1 MKKYLDSFD
10 FNFFESVVED
20 GSDMVLITDLSFK
33 LIYANPSALN
43 QLGYTKEEILNLEI
57 FNLIRPDKV
66 SQFKEDL
73 NLISTKQSLTN
84 LESVFQAK
92 NQTIIYISYNL
103 INLKNKEGVDA
114 IIFDCRDVTE
124 QIQDLKQLKRAQN
137 MLKGIAQA
145 TEELLVNKRLD
156 VALMNAITEVGKAV
170 DIDRSYLFENSV
182 INGERVTSQRFEW
195 TKGNIKPQINNP
207 DLQLQP
213 LAVFGEFLP
222 KLENKGIFKMLV
234 KNLPDD
240 SDIKPLLL
248 AQQIKSILLLP
259 VFKYDEFWGFIG
271 FDDCTDE
278 RIWRDEEVFILKSLS
293 SNIQSAIEKAEQEKE
308 IKKIASLSLEHPDP
322 ILRINYEGQILLQN
336 NAAKQIKSPLALN
349 VDFHEKDWLSFI
361 IEHID
366 ERASG
371 LTFEI
376 LEGRKYYA
384 VSAIQS
390 DEEDYI
396 NIYLNNISSQ
406 KIAEKTITKA
416 TEELGLF
423 KILINYSSDAVQVS
437 HSDGQLFYINNEA
450 ARRLAI
456 DPERVQ
462 HYHVKDFET
471 IFQEEGTWDAHVEEL
486 KKIDFI
492 TIDGENVNLKTG
504 ESIPVEVT
512 AKYFEAGGKGYVI
525 ANSRDISDRKQ
536 REDQLKRQEARYRN
550 IISNMNLGLMEV
562 DKDDRI
568 RYFNRSFELMS
579 GYTIDEV
586 IGKKAS
592 EIFLKGDSIDF
603 MESKNSER
611 LSETADSYEI
621 MVRNKSG
628 HPKWWLISG
637 APNYNDEGEVVGSIG
652 IHLDITEEKETK
664 LKLDDEKQRLDYVI
678 RGTNLGTY
686 EWNIKSG
693 LHFINERFAE
703 ILGYEKEE
711 LNPLDFNTWWNLIHP
726 QDIGKEH
733 DNLEKHFQGHLEFYD
748 AELRLKHKKG
758 HWVWVLKRG
767 KVLSFEDDE
776 PSFMYGTVQEISH
789 FKELED
795 ALKVNVEKF
804 QKIYDLSPIGIGLT
818 DFNTAQFIDAN
829 AALLAPTGYTKEE
842 FLKLDYYDLTPKEYK
857 AAENEQMVSLQLT
870 GKYGPYEKELIKKN
884 GECYPVICNGIL
896 YTDIQG
902 KDLLLSVIQDVTDI
916 KEAEQQS
923 NNQLEALR
931 ALNEINA
938 ITDASYK
945 LQLGEALKLGTKFLG
960 MEMAIM
966 SRINLENNQYLVVN
980 HFQEGEGL
988 HDGMEFDLED
998 TYCDITIKEDDLV
1011 AIEDMKASKY
1021 KSHTCYEK
1029 FNLESYI
1036 GIPLYSEGRL
1046 LGTVNFSSTKKRN
1059 RDFYDSE
1066 LEFIRLLA
1074 KWINTMMERDRF
1086 IRNLETSKLKAEEAG
1101 KAKESFLTNMSH
1113 EIRTPLNGIIGMM
1126 RELKREELSLKQSDY
1141 LNKAS
1146 KASNHLL
1153 EVVNNILDIAKI
1165 ESNQLKLENR
1175 DFSLIDLIHDVASIL
1190 KVPADEKNNKIIIDI
1205 DRNIADYH
1213 IGDESRIKQ
1222 VLINL
1227 AGNSI
1232 KFTEN
1237 GEVAIYAKVIENAS
1251 NKQKLEIRVK
1261 DTGIGMEKSYLSR
1274 IFEKFQQEDVST
1286 SRKFGGT
1293 GLGMVIT
1300 KEIVELMKGEI
1311 HVDSVK
1317 NVGTEVNIIL
1327 NLPVGAKPVGE
1338 EVIDLTQISS
1348 EGDILKIL
1356 LVEDNEMNRLVAT
1369 NSLERLNVEIT
1380 EAVNGKEAVKTL
1392 KENSNYDLILMDIQM
1407 PVMDGLQAATMIRKV
1422 LKINIP
1428 IIALSANAF
1437 KTEIDESLAVGMN
1450 DYITKPYVEEE
1461 FIRKVLKYTNQ
1472 KILIE
1477 PNNKKKVA
1485 SVAEANDEYTKPT
1498 ALYDLSTLDEMSRG
1512 NKSFYNKMINIFIDS
1527 SASTITDIQKAI
1539 EANDYEKVAK
1549 LVHRMK
1555 PSILNLNIKS
1565 IVDEVKYLEQ
1575 INTSANQE
1583 KVNKAIAKLFSTLNS
1598 VRESLLKLK

>member
-1 MKKYLDSFD
+1 MKQYLDSSD

-20 GSDMVLITDLSFK
+20 GSDMVFITDLSFK
-33 LIYANPSALN
+33 IIYANPSAIDHS
-43 QLGYTKEEILNLEI
+43 GYIKEEILGLEI
-57 FNLIRPDKV
+57 FELARPDK
-66 SQFKEDL
+66 SKQFRKDL
-73 NLISTKQSLTN
+73 QDVNDHLSLTN
-84 LESVFQAK
+84 LETVFQNK
-92 NQTIIYISYNL
+92 NREVVYISYNL
-103 INLKNKEGVDA
+103 INLKEKEGIDA
-114 IIFDCRDVTE
+114 LIFDCRDVTD
-124 QIQDLKQLKRAQN
+124 QIKDLKQLKRAQD

-145 TEELLVNKRLD
+145 TEELLVNKNLNE
-156 VALMNAITEVGKAV
+156 ALINAITEVGKAV
-170 DIDRSYLFENSV
+170 DIDRSYLFENSI
-182 INGERVTSQRFEW
+182 INGEKVTSQRFEW
-195 TKGNIKPQINNP
+195 TKGTVKPQINNP

-213 LAVFGEFLP
+213 LTIFGEFLP
-222 KLENKGIFKMLV
+222 KLENRGVFKTLV
-234 KNLPDD
+234 KDLADD
-240 SDIKPLLL
+240 SDIKPIILE
-248 AQQIKSILLLP
+248 QNIKSILLLP

-271 FDDCTDE
+271 FDDCTHE
-278 RIWRDEEVFILKSLS
+278 RIWNDEEVFILKSLS
-293 SNIQSAIEKAEQEKE
+293 SNIQSAIEKAEKEKE

-322 ILRINYEGQILLQN
+322 ILRISYDGEVLLQN
-336 NAAKQIKSPLALN
+336 NAAKEIKSPSAFN
-349 VDFHEKDWLSFI
+349 VDFEDKDWLTYI
-361 IEHID
+361 IQHID
-366 ERASG
+366 ERESG
-371 LTFEI
+371 LNFEI
-376 LEGRKYYA
+376 FEGRKYYA
-384 VSAIQS
+384 VTAIQS
-390 DEEDYI
+390 DEGDYI

-416 TEELGLF
+416 TEQLSLF
-423 KILINYSSDAVQVS
+423 KSLINYSSDAVQVS
-437 HSDGQLFYINNEA
+437 LSNGQLFYINNEA

-456 DPERVQ
+456 DPDKVQ
-462 HYHVKDFET
+462 HYHVKDFEK
-471 IFQEEGTWDAHVEEL
+471 IFEEEGTWEAHVEEL
-486 KKIDFI
+486 KNIDFI
-492 TIDGENVNLKTG
+492 TIEGENTNLKTG

-512 AKYFEAGGKGYVI
+512 AKYLEVGGRGYII
-525 ANSRDISDRKQ
+525 ANSRDVSDRKQ
-536 REDQLKRQEARYRN
+536 RENQLKRQEARYRN

-562 DKDDRI
+562 DKDDQI
-568 RYFNRSFELMS
+568 KYFNRSFELMS
-579 GYTIDEV
+579 GFTLDEV

-592 EIFLKGDSIDF
+592 EIFLKGDNIDF
-603 MESKNSER
+603 MESKNTER
-611 LSETADSYEI
+611 LQETADSYEI

-637 APNYNDEGEVVGSIG
+637 APNYNDDGEVVGSIG

-693 LHFINERFAE
+693 LHFINDRFAE
-703 ILGYEKEE
+703 MLGYKKEE

-726 QDIGKEH
+726 QDINKEH
-733 DNLEKHFQGHLEFYD
+733 DNLEQHFKGKQEFYD

-818 DFNTAQFIDAN
+818 DFNTAEFIDAN
-829 AALLAPTGYTKEE
+829 SALLAPTGYSKEE
-842 FLKLDYYDLTPKEYK
+842 FLKLGYYDLTPKEYK

-884 GECYPVICNGIL
+884 GERYPVICNGVL
-896 YTDIQG
+896 YNDING
-902 KDLLLSVIQDVTDI
+902 NKLLLSVIQDVTDL
-916 KEAEQQS
+916 KDAEKQS
-923 NNQLEALR
+923 KNQLEALR

-945 LQLGEALKLGTKFLG
+945 LQINEALKLGTKFLG

-966 SRINLENNQYLVVN
+966 SRINLDDNQYVVIN

-988 HDGMEFDLED
+988 ENGMEFSLED

-1021 KSHTCYEK
+1021 KNHTCYEK

-1036 GIPLYSEGRL
+1036 GIPLYSEDKL
-1046 LGTVNFSSTKKRN
+1046 LGTINFSSGNKRN
-1059 RDFYDSE
+1059 REFYDSE

-1074 KWINTMMERDRF
+1074 KWVNTVMERDRF
-1086 IRNLETSKLKAEEAG
+1086 IRNLEISKVKAEEAG

-1126 RELKREELSLKQSDY
+1126 RELKKEELSLKQNDY
-1141 LNKAS
+1141 LNKATS
-1146 KASNHLL
+1146 ASGHLL

-1165 ESNQLKLENR
+1165 ESNELKLENR
-1175 DFSLIDLIHDVASIL
+1175 DFSLTYLINDVAAIL
-1190 KVPADEKNNKIIIDI
+1190 KVPADERNNKIIIDI
-1205 DRNIADYH
+1205 DNNIAEYH
-1213 IGDESRIKQ
+1213 VGDEARIKQ

-1237 GEVAIYAKVIENAS
+1237 GEVAIYAKVANSKEHS
-1251 NKQKLEIRVK
+1251 QTLEIRVV

-1274 IFEKFQQEDVST
+1274 IFEKFQQEDIST

-1300 KEIVELMKGEI
+1300 KEIVELMNGEI
-1311 HVDSVK
+1311 YVDSVK
-1317 NVGTEVNIIL
+1317 NVGTEVNIKL
-1327 NLPVGAKPVGE
+1327 NLSVGTEPKE
-1338 EVIDLTQISS
+1338 EKEIDLDQLKA
-1348 EGDILKIL
+1348 EGEQLNIL

-1369 NSLERLNVEIT
+1369 NSLERLNVKIT
-1380 EAVNGKEAVKTL
+1380 EAVNGKDAVEIL
-1392 KENSNYDLILMDIQM
+1392 KKNNSFDLILMDIQM

-1437 KTEIDESLAVGMN
+1437 KTEIDQSMSVGMN
-1450 DYITKPYVEEE
+1450 DYITKPYVEDE
-1461 FIRKVLKYTNQ
+1461 FIKKVLKHTNQ
-1472 KILIE
+1472 KAKV
-1477 PNNKKKVA
+1477 KKIA
-1485 SVAEANDEYTKPT
+1485 STSSGKSLDEKSIKNQT
-1498 ALYDLSTLDEMSRG
+1498 ALYDLSTLEEMSRG
-1512 NKSFYNKMINIFIDS
+1512 NKQFYNKMINIFIDS
-1527 SASTITDIQKAI
+1527 SESTITDIEKALKSH
-1539 EANDYEKVAK
+1539 DYDKVAK

-1555 PSILNLNIKS
+1555 PSILNLNIHS
-1565 IVDEVKYLEQ
+1565 IVSDVLYLEKIDSQ
-1575 INTSANQE
+1575 ADQA
-1583 KVNKAIAKLFSTLNS
+1583 KVNESINRLFSTLNS
-1598 VRESLLKLK
+1598 VRESLLNTQ